1 MNKYLSAFIERLSQE
16 STWRGLIQI
25 AAGFGAMIEPE
36 KAAAIIALGMFIS
49 GTINAGKNK

>member
-1 MNKYLSAFIERLSQE
+1 MNKYLATLIDRLSQE

-36 KAAAIIALGMFIS
+36 KAAAIIALGMFVS

>member
-1 MNKYLSAFIERLSQE
+1 MNKYVETLIERLAQE

-25 AAGFGAMIEPE
+25 AAGFGAMVEPD
-36 KAAAIIALGMFIS
+36 KAAAIIALGMLVS

>member
-1 MNKYLSAFIERLSQE
+1 MNKYVEAFIDRLSQE

-25 AAGFGAMIEPE
+25 AAGFGAMIEPD

>member
-1 MNKYLSAFIERLSQE
+1 MNKYLETFIERFSQE

-49 GTINAGKNK
+49 GTINTAKNK

>member
-1 MNKYLSAFIERLSQE
+1 MNKYLAALIDRLSQE